1 MAYKMSNKR
10 KRSGKAL
17 KAPDLPLQRLEKLS
31 PDEMIEDDRNYTQL
45 ILTRTDLSNQRLR
58 HLSFDQVLFEHVEL
72 NKTYMEPIRILDSRF
87 KACDLANAEWVKA
100 DLARVELLDC
110 HLTGFQANEAHFQ
123 DTLFK
128 NCVGHFAQYALTKF
142 EAVRF
147 EECDLSDANFFEADL
162 SGALFINCDLSNA
175 DFSGAK
181 LMGADLRGSKIDGM
195 RVGPRELQGATLD
208 PTQALAFVRGL
219 GIIVNSSVSLP
230 ELYLK

>member
-1 MAYKMSNKR
+1 MINKR
-10 KRSGKAL
+10 KRSGKVL
-17 KAPDLPLQRLEKLS
+17 KAPHLSLQQLEKAS
-31 PDEMIEDDRNYTQL
+31 ANHSIEDGIHCSQL
-45 ILTRTDLSNQRLR
+45 VLTHNDLSGQSMR
-58 HLSFDQVLFEHVEL
+58 HLSFDQVLFEHVGMS
-72 NKTYMEPIRILDSRF
+72 KTHFEYIRILDSRL

-100 DLARVELLDC
+100 DFARMELLDC

-128 NCVGHFAQYALTKF
+128 DCMGHFAQYALTRF

-147 EECDLSDANFFEADL
+147 ENCDLSDANFFEADL
-162 SGALFINCDLSNA
+162 SGVLFINCDLSNA

-181 LMGADLRGSKIDGM
+181 LAGADLRGSKIDGI

-219 GIIVNSSVSLP
+219 GIAVKAP
-230 ELYLK
+230 E